1 MMARYDVVT
10 LGETMV
16 RLTPPNL
23 RRLEQT
29 TSLDVEVGGTESN
42 LAIGLA
48 RLGLKSLWLSR
59 LTANPL
65 GRLIANAL
73 AAHGVDTSRIVWT
86 DEDRVGVLFYEISK
100 RPRAS
105 RVLYD
110 RRHSAVS
117 RMQPSD
123 LPADLFQPDGAR
135 VFHTTG
141 ITLAL
146 TPELTRT
153 AHHALH
159 LATSAGWLISFDMN
173 YRSSLWSPAEAR
185 EGCDTYASAADL
197 FFIPHGDAC
206 QIYDLDPTMRA
217 DAILGALAS
226 RYPQATLILTLGAEG
241 AMASEPGGQVVH
253 QSAFAAVEVE
263 RLGGGDAFAAGF
275 LYAYLSALDQPDR
288 LAQALRWGAASAALK
303 YTIPGD
309 APLID
314 REEVEALLRQ
324 DGPSTSLQR

>member
-1 MMARYDVVT
+1 M
-10 LGETMV
+10 E
-16 RLTPPNL
+16 
-23 RRLEQT
+23 
-29 TSLDVEVGGTESN
+29 
-42 LAIGLA
+42 
-48 RLGLKSLWLSR
+48 
-59 LTANPL
+59 
-65 GRLIANAL
+65 
-73 AAHGVDTSRIVWT
+73 
-86 DEDRVGVLFYEISK
+86 
-100 RPRAS
+100 
-105 RVLYD
+105 
-110 RRHSAVS
+110 
-117 RMQPSD
+117 PSD
-123 LPADLFQPDGAR
+123 LPAYLFQPDGAR

-159 LATSAGWLISFDMN
+159 LPTSAGGLISFYMN